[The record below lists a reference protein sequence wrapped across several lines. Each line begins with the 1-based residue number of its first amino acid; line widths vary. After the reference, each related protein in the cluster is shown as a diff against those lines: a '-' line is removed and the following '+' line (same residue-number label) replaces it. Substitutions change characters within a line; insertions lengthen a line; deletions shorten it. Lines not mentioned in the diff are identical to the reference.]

1 MASDQSSP
9 LNMFIPLVL
18 VWLVFYFLVFRPQSQ
33 KQKELKEMLKNLK
46 KNDEVI
52 TTGGIHGTIV
62 NIKDTTV
69 VIRVDEHARIEI
81 ERDAVMTV
89 KKSDNEIKK
98 IA

>member
-1 MASDQSSP
+1 MASDQSSA

-18 VWLVFYFLVFRPQSQ
+18 VWLVFYFLVFRPQNE
-33 KQKELKEMLKNLK
+33 KQKKLKDMLKNLK
-46 KNDEVI
+46 KNDEII

-69 VIRVDEHARIEI
+69 VVRVDDHARIEV
-81 ERDAVMTV
+81 ERDAVVTV

-98 IA
+98 V